1 VRHSQ
6 VKNIYPVLN
15 RPVEICHQDA
25 LIYIQADRVW
35 YYDVTSEKL
44 DRMIKKY
51 LLGGVPSADYNDHQ
65 ELGTD

>member
-1 VRHSQ
+1 M
-6 VKNIYPVLN
+6 KNICPILN
-15 RPVEICHQDA
+15 RLAKTYHQDA

-51 LLGGVPSADYNDHQ
+51 LLGGVPSADYNNHQ
-65 ELGTD
+65 EPGTD